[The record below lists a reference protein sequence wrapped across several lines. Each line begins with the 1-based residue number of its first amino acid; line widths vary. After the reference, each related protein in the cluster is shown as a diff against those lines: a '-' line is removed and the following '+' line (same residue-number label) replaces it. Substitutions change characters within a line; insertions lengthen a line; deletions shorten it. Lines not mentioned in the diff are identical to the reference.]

1 MVVNSFVVTNKCTCL
16 MDIIIFR
23 YQNNHREIYGSYK
36 FDVIIDYEWIIDA
49 ITILFKIQNLHK
61 HFINRF
67 NY

>member
-1 MVVNSFVVTNKCTCL
+1 